1 MGCVIPVEV
10 VPDTVCRCT
19 GIRDTD
25 DENIIEFLRYDI
37 KLRALVMSQLA
48 RDVSIDIQLLLYE
61 NESKQKQLD
70 EQNNKE

>member
-1 MGCVIPVEV
+1 MTLKEYIKKHPYNSDG
-10 VPDTVCRCT
+10 
-19 GIRDTD
+19 
-25 DENIIEFLRYDI
+25 ENIVGFLCHDK

-48 RDVSIDIQLLLYE
+48 RDVSIDVQLLLYE

>member
-1 MGCVIPVEV
+1 MTLKEYIKKHPYNSDG
-10 VPDTVCRCT
+10 
-19 GIRDTD
+19 
-25 DENIIEFLRYDI
+25 ENIVGFLCHD
-37 KLRALVMSQLA
+37 KKFRALVMSQLA

>member
-1 MGCVIPVEV
+1 MTLKEYIKKHPYNSDG
-10 VPDTVCRCT
+10 
-19 GIRDTD
+19 
-25 DENIIEFLRYDI
+25 ENIIEFLRYDI

-61 NESKQKQLD
+61 NEAKQKRLD

>member
-1 MGCVIPVEV
+1 MTLKEYIKKHPYNSDG
-10 VPDTVCRCT
+10 
-19 GIRDTD
+19 
-25 DENIIEFLRYDI
+25 ENIIEFLRYDI

-48 RDVSIDIQLLLYE
+48 RDVSIDIQLRVYE

>member
-1 MGCVIPVEV
+1 MILKEYIKKHPYNSDG
-10 VPDTVCRCT
+10 
-19 GIRDTD
+19 
-25 DENIIEFLRYDI
+25 ENIIEFLRYDI

-70 EQNNKE
+70 

>member
-1 MGCVIPVEV
+1 MTLKEYIKKHPYTSDG
-10 VPDTVCRCT
+10 
-19 GIRDTD
+19 
-25 DENIIEFLRYDI
+25 ENIIEFLRYDI

-48 RDVSIDIQLLLYE
+48 RDVSIDIQMLLYE

>member
-1 MGCVIPVEV
+1 MTLKEYIKKHPYNG
-10 VPDTVCRCT
+10 D
-19 GIRDTD
+19 G
-25 DENIIEFLRYDI
+25 ENIIEFLRYDI

>member
-1 MGCVIPVEV
+1 MTLKEYIKKHSYNSDG
-10 VPDTVCRCT
+10 
-19 GIRDTD
+19 
-25 DENIIEFLRYDI
+25 ENIVGFLCHDK

-48 RDVSIDIQLLLYE
+48 KDVSIDIQLLLYE

>member
-1 MGCVIPVEV
+1 MTLKEYTKKHPYNSDG
-10 VPDTVCRCT
+10 
-19 GIRDTD
+19 
-25 DENIIEFLRYDI
+25 ENIIEFLRYDI

-61 NESKQKQLD
+61 NESKQKRLD